1 MNETHLFVKS
11 TVMFSNQHAR
21 KKGNDIIER
30 TPANPHDCV
39 SKSMSLKMSDHLNFS
54 LQGKVVKC
62 HMHLASQK
70 HGIYDT
76 N

>member
-1 MNETHLFVKS
+1 
-11 TVMFSNQHAR
+11 
-21 KKGNDIIER
+21 
-30 TPANPHDCV
+30 
-39 SKSMSLKMSDHLNFS
+39 MSLKMSDHLNFS

-76 N
+76 NSIIIHDIKKKYQFVEKYM